1 MADYLI
7 LSLTLLGIA
16 LYGLLTRRNLLK
28 VLISIELLAFAASMN
43 FIMLATPNVDQNLGQ
58 VFLILTYSTD
68 SSITAIVLAI
78 LIIIT
83 KRYGTWDLQKLGV
96 LMKVHPIDPDLIL
109 EEAGEKKEEMPS
121 IMLEEF
127 ELDNGDSK

>member
-1 MADYLI
+1 MGQFFILI
-7 LSLTLLGIA
+7 I
-16 LYGLLTRRNLLK
+16 
-28 VLISIELLAFAASMN
+28 
-43 FIMLATPNVDQNLGQ
+43 P
-58 VFLILTYSTD
+58 D

>member
-1 MADYLI
+1 M
-7 LSLTLLGIA
+7 
-16 LYGLLTRRNLLK
+16 
-28 VLISIELLAFAASMN
+28 
-43 FIMLATPNVDQNLGQ
+43 
-58 VFLILTYSTD
+58 ILTYSTD

>member
-58 VFLILTYSTD
+58 VF
-68 SSITAIVLAI
+68 
-78 LIIIT
+78 
-83 KRYGTWDLQKLGV
+83 
-96 LMKVHPIDPDLIL
+96 
-109 EEAGEKKEEMPS
+109 
-121 IMLEEF
+121 
-127 ELDNGDSK
+127 